1 MNFRK
6 SPTEADLVT
15 WLWEE
20 FAGLPPLHV
29 AQWNIGSPAENKFD
43 ALIAMG
49 WRNRTYRFGVEA
61 RRLWTPKIIS
71 EAVDTV
77 QRHVALSAEGI
88 LGEDAGEPLYP
99 LILVPYLSEEH
110 LRMLEAKAVSGIDL
124 CGNGVIV
131 VPDEMLVLR
140 TGFPNRF
147 RWEGTIKNV
156 YRKNSSI
163 VARVFL
169 FVPKFDSVGAVLE
182 EIRERHGE
190 VALATVSKVCR
201 SLEDDLII
209 ERFPRFTRQVKP
221 SPGVEAVAEA
231 VLDKVR
237 PRSARLLQ
245 PEKLLDLLAE
255 NYELPAVSRTFQGKC
270 GLGPKELRMRL
281 QECMESSGARI
292 VLTGASSTETYAI
305 MAREPVQSFYC
316 SDIDKVVTSLGN
328 DIRETDRFANVV
340 LLETRDDFVYFDRRP
355 NLVASP
361 VQTYLELMSG
371 DKRDRETADQVRRVI
386 LGQLAQA
393 QAPRGEG

>member
-1 MNFRK
+1 MYPRK
-6 SPTEADLVT
+6 SITETELLTLLA
-15 WLWEE
+15 EGRIE
-20 FAGLPPLHV
+20 FPPLQI
-29 AQWNIGSPAENKFD
+29 ARMQPETITPERDKEIKQPD
-43 ALIAMG
+43 AFLAVR
-49 WRNRTYRFGVEA
+49 WQDRAYRFVVKTK
-61 RRLWTPKIIS
+61 RLWTPQAIS
-71 EAVDTV
+71 EAVEQVRKYANQTG
-77 QRHVALSAEGI
+77 A
-88 LGEDAGEPLYP
+88 YP
-99 LILVPYLSEEH
+99 LLLVPYLSEER
-110 LRMLEAKAVSGIDL
+110 LRMLEAEGVSGIDL
-124 CGNGVIV
+124 CGNGVVV
-131 VPDEMLVLR
+131 VPNELLVLR

-163 VARVFL
+163 VARIFL
-169 FVPKFDSVGAVLE
+169 LVPKQFESVKEVLE
-182 EIRERHGE
+182 QIRKRDGE
-190 VALATVSKVCR
+190 VTLATVSKVCK

-209 ERFPRFTRQVKP
+209 ERDRRKPGQVKP
-221 SPGVEAVAEA
+221 SPQVVAKADE
-231 VLDKVR
+231 VLRK
-237 PRSARLLQ
+237 PARLLQ

-255 NYELPAVSRTFQGKC
+255 NYALPAVSRTFQGKC

-292 VLTGASSTETYAI
+292 VRTGASSTETYAI

-316 SDIDKVVTSLGN
+316 SDIDKVVTSLGD

-361 VQTYLELMSG
+361 IQTYLELVSG

-393 QAPRGEG
+393 PRGEG